1 MKEPPMSTGAEERFE
16 GTRGVARLWYGV
28 LAGAAAWKL
37 QLVVNYAVV
46 PYACWQR
53 MEFINHA
60 ASFAMVLL
68 ALSGAWVAWGSWKA
82 TGASLDTDPG
92 GTLGRS
98 RFMAL
103 GGMALSGFLALII
116 LGQWI
121 PNLLL
126 SPCDGI
132 S

>member
-1 MKEPPMSTGAEERFE
+1 MKPPPTSAAEERF
-16 GTRGVARLWYGV
+16 TQPRGVARLWYGM

-46 PYACWQR
+46 PYACWHR
-53 MEFINHA
+53 VEALNHL
-60 ASFAMVLL
+60 ASLATFVL
-68 ALSGAWVAWGSWKA
+68 ALSGAWVAWGSWKE
-82 TGASLDTDPG
+82 TGG
-92 GTLGRS
+92 GWDADDLGGPVGRS

-103 GGMALSGFLALII
+103 GGMALGALFALLI
-116 LGQWI
+116 LGQWV
-121 PNLLL
+121 PNLFL